1 MTWFRTAPAG
11 VVVFLA
17 YALLILAAIGISLP
31 AVIAT
36 AVDTPI
42 AWQGLLA
49 MGLLAYTIFTIT
61 LTIQRKEAARGLALG
76 LSSLTLPAIPLLL
89 LSGLVPAAIV
99 VTAVAIALFGGL
111 TRPGVRAYLS
121 EA

>member
-1 MTWFRTAPAG
+1 M
-11 VVVFLA
+11 VFLA
-17 YALLILAAIGISLP
+17 YGFLILAAIGISLP
-31 AVIAT
+31 AVVAT

-49 MGLLAYTIFTIT
+49 MSLLAYTIFTLT

-89 LSGLVPAAIV
+89 LSGFVPAAIV
-99 VTAVAIALFGGL
+99 VTIVAIALFHGL
-111 TRPGVRAYLS
+111 TRPDVRSYLS